1 MRRNS
6 TRERCRQ
13 AGFTLIEAILSA
25 GLLGFLAVTATFFWV
40 NGFGLVNTVNADSAA
55 LSEGRLALERL
66 AREIR
71 EIKLDTVHGAY
82 CISTMAT
89 TQMVF
94 NKTTASFIASCGGAS
109 PSSASNDIAVNIQ
122 LQAGSSNLNVGYAGA
137 LASPATTRVLTG
149 NASSFG
155 IRYLDATYAVT
166 ASTSALRYVELS
178 LTVRP
183 AGGQATQTR
192 TVVALRNN

>member
-1 MRRNS
+1 MRRHS
-6 TRERCRQ
+6 TRKRCRQ
-13 AGFTLIEAILSA
+13 FGFTLIEVILSA

-71 EIKLDTVHGAY
+71 EIKFNTVQGAY
-82 CISTMAT
+82 CISTMST
-89 TQMVF
+89 TQMEF
-94 NKTTASFIASCGGAS
+94 NKTTGSFVASCGGAT

-122 LQAGSSNLNVGYAGA
+122 LAGNSTLNVSYAGA

-149 NASSFG
+149 YASSFN
-155 IRYLDATYAVT
+155 IRYLDASYAIT
-166 ASTSALRYVELS
+166 TSKSALRYVELS

-183 AGGQATQTR
+183 AGGQATQAR

>member
-1 MRRNS
+1 MRRHS

-13 AGFTLIEAILSA
+13 SGFTLVELILSA

-40 NGFGLVNTVNADSAA
+40 NGFGLVTTVNADSAA

-71 EIKLDTVHGAY
+71 EIKLDTVNGAY

-89 TQMVF
+89 TQIVF
-94 NKTTASFIASCGGAS
+94 NKTTGSFVASCGGAS
-109 PSSASNDIAVNIQ
+109 PSSASNDVAVNIQ
-122 LQAGSSNLNVGYAGA
+122 LPTGSSNLNVSYAGA

-149 NASSFG
+149 YASNFG
-155 IRYLDATYAVT
+155 IRYLDASYAVT
-166 ASTSALRYVELS
+166 ASASALRYVELS

-183 AGGQATQTR
+183 AGGQATQTS

>member
-1 MRRNS
+1 MRRHS

-13 AGFTLIEAILSA
+13 SGFTLVEVVLSA
-25 GLLGFLAVTATFFWV
+25 GLLGFLAVTANFFWV
-40 NGFGLVNTVNADSAA
+40 NGFVLVSTVNADSAA
-55 LSEGRLALERL
+55 LSEGRLALERV

-71 EIKLDTVHGAY
+71 EIKFDTVQGAY
-82 CISTMAT
+82 CVSKMDPTW
-89 TQMVF
+89 MVF
-94 NKTTASFIASCGGAS
+94 NKTAGSFVASCGGAS

-122 LQAGSSNLNVGYAGA
+122 LPTGSSTLNVGYAGA
-137 LASPATTRVLTG
+137 LASPATTRVVTG
-149 NASSFG
+149 YASSFG
-155 IRYLDATYAVT
+155 IRYLDASYAVT
-166 ASTSALRYVELS
+166 ASASALRYVELS